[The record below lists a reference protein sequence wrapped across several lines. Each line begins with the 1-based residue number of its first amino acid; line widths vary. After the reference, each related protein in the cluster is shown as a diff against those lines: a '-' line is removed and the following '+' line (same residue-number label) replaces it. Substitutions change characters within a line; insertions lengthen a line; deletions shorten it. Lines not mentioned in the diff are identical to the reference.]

1 MCQILLQRRVLCHSF
16 SDNIIFSKTLFAESF
31 VKSSTWIA
39 LKFSLSI
46 LTLKGVV
53 WEPNKA
59 IPFDPRWA
67 AIWAGPVSLATTN
80 ELSLINPANWEIS
93 NDLPLSKTQSA
104 LILDASSIS

>member
-1 MCQILLQRRVLCHSF
+1 M
-16 SDNIIFSKTLFAESF
+16 FAESF

-53 WEPNKA
+53 WDPNKA
-59 IPFDPRWA
+59 IPFDPKWA

-80 ELSLINPANWEIS
+80 ELSLINPASWEIS

-104 LILDASSIS
+104 LILDASSISLGPGAITNLNLFSNFSLIKEINSL